1 MLQLPFDNKMIREAT
16 NWAENL
22 GGIYNSITKGD
33 GNYAGRLGELA
44 LTKHLSVEVEDHKD
58 YDIIYEGKKIEVK
71 TKRRAVE
78 PKPDYT
84 VNIAATSLHQK
95 PDIYAFLSM
104 EYLDRDSGGNYT
116 DLLHIWLC
124 GYKNSE
130 QFFEEASFW
139 PKGHPDPPAFK
150 THRDMYVMKIKYLD
164 EEMCGSEVE
173 KEVGRR
179 PSA

>member
-1 MLQLPFDNKMIREAT
+1 MQSLKFNQKMIDQASQ
-16 NWAENL
+16 WANDL
-22 GGIYNSITKGD
+22 GGIKNSITKGR

-44 LTKHLSVEVEDHKD
+44 LAEHLGSTVEDSKD
-58 YDIIYEGKKIEVK
+58 YDLIYDGKKIEVK

-116 DLLHIWLC
+116 DLLQIWLC

-150 THRDMYVMKIKYLD
+150 THRDMYVMKIKDLD
-164 EEMCGSEVE
+164 E
-173 KEVGRR
+173 RL
-179 PSA
+179 